1 MSGPRPGPRLRSSLG
16 TGRLRYDLCP
26 REAEMSRRTP
36 RRGGGTWTGA
46 GGDGLGGGAPLRR
59 SPARAGG
66 LPVCEL
72 SFWGAPVRPAIPLR
86 GWVDVLAL
94 EPHRS
99 AVMAD
104 FARWLPR
111 GAGPRVPLPSP
122 PLAAGSTMTAVFAG
136 ARAWAHV
143 SLTGVVDSVEY
154 VLPLPSDTTGWHGA
168 LGSKGQDHVRTAI
181 RGFGRRPRG
190 KVDRA

>member
-72 SFWGAPVRPAIPLR
+72 SSGGAPVRPAIPLR

-104 FARWLPR
+104 FARWLARDARPWDLLHYLR
-111 GAGPRVPLPSP
+111 LP
-122 PLAAGSTMTAVFAG
+122 AGSPMTAGFAG

-168 LGSKGQDHVRTAI
+168 LGSKAQHNLRTAV
-181 RGFGRRPRG
+181 RGFGRRPG
-190 KVDRA
+190 GTVALT